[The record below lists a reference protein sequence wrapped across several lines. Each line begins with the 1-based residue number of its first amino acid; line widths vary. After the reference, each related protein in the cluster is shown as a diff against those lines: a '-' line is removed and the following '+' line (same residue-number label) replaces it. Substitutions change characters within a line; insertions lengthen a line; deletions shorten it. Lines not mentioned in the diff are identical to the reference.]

1 MSNWQRRF
9 RQFLWPSWKTWTLTT
24 LTTSRD
30 IFYKFSLLVEW
41 KFRQI
46 SRFTK
51 MQIQLHNYFC
61 PTVIRNSIFGT
72 TIILRLP
79 LYFSWATYF
88 YPATIKHTAIYISR
102 FPWETLLKSGFKVRI
117 TTELLNYQINYFI
130 SQCFFC
136 LQNQLN

>member
-1 MSNWQRRF
+1 
-9 RQFLWPSWKTWTLTT
+9 
-24 LTTSRD
+24 
-30 IFYKFSLLVEW
+30 
-41 KFRQI
+41 
-46 SRFTK
+46 
-51 MQIQLHNYFC
+51 MQIRLHKYFG
-61 PTVIRNSIFGT
+61 PSVIRNSIFGT

-102 FPWETLLKSGFKVRI
+102 ETLLKSGFKVRI

-136 LQNQLN
+136 LLNQLN